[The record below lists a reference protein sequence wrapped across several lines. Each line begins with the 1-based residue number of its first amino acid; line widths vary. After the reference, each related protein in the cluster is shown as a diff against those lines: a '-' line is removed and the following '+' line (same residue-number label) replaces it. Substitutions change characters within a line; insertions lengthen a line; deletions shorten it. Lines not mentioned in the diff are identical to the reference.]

1 MEVGIMDCMWGLE
14 VTNDHS
20 KQVGYWLVVVKLW
33 WWELE
38 WVALAAM
45 ASGLW
50 WWGLELGSH
59 DSLF

>member
-1 MEVGIMDCMWGLE
+1 MDCMWGLE

>member
-1 MEVGIMDCMWGLE
+1 MEVGIVDCVWGLE
-14 VTNDHS
+14 VTDNCS

-33 WWELE
+33 WWGLE
-38 WVALAAM
+38 QVAPAAM

-59 DSLF
+59 DSPL